1 MYRFIYSCSGVW
13 EDQVSNNLM
22 KDIES
27 YWQPKLVNEIKSAEN
42 KVHRKTSNQ
51 NGHKDTHD
59 YYVLSMFP
67 YPSGQLHM
75 GHVRVYSIS
84 DAMAYY
90 YRMSGRHRVLHPM
103 GWDAFGL
110 PAENAAIER
119 HLQPQEWTKLN
130 ISKMREQLDR
140 CGFIFDWD
148 REIATCDPLYY
159 KWTQWIFLKMYE
171 AGLAYQKEAAVNWD
185 PIDQTVLADEQVDT
199 EGRSWRSGAK
209 VVKKNLKQWF
219 FRTTEFSKDLYDG
232 LDDPKLKDWRDIK
245 KIQQHWIGECTGVKF
260 HFEVTKCDDNLS
272 AIPNKVLNESQIIS
286 VWTERPEMVLGA
298 AFIGI
303 ALKHVMAK
311 PPETNQI
318 VYSAFGQRFYQMKNT
333 KAINPF
339 SAEAVCIP
347 LIVFMPD
354 ETNNEGQITLFADGS
369 DAFLGTP
376 EICEIHNT
384 IIKEINKN
392 FNQKAILSA
401 NGTFQNCKE
410 VFNGLEAKGGGK
422 KAVIEYARKHKIGG
436 YWTSSKLQDWP
447 VSRQRYWGT
456 PIPVIHCSDCGI
468 VPVPANQLPVE
479 LPLNAQLGENG
490 Q

>member
-1 MYRFIYSCSGVW
+1 MAHKVKCRLSHNISRSKLNINDKFNPIYRSMYRFIYSCSGVW

-286 VWTERPEMVLGA
+286 VCRGCCNY
-298 AFIGI
+298 
-303 ALKHVMAK
+303 KAK
-311 PPETNQI
+311 TCNI
-318 VYSAFGQRFYQMKNT
+318 LYKRMKS
-333 KAINPF
+333 F
-339 SAEAVCIP
+339 
-347 LIVFMPD
+347 
-354 ETNNEGQITLFADGS
+354 
-369 DAFLGTP
+369 
-376 EICEIHNT
+376 
-384 IIKEINKN
+384 
-392 FNQKAILSA
+392 
-401 NGTFQNCKE
+401 
-410 VFNGLEAKGGGK
+410 
-422 KAVIEYARKHKIGG
+422 
-436 YWTSSKLQDWP
+436 
-447 VSRQRYWGT
+447 
-456 PIPVIHCSDCGI
+456 
-468 VPVPANQLPVE
+468 
-479 LPLNAQLGENG
+479 
-490 Q
+490 